1 MSNNFEPIAAKR
13 KGIDLYIDESRQRV
27 GGEWFIVAGVA
38 VEDSDK
44 FRQLCEELERT
55 SRKKHVK
62 WGKANKN
69 NRLVYLRTV
78 ILDARFRDIV
88 LFSYVFRKPKDYIRA
103 TVRSIDLAVSNLHV
117 SNLPVSVYIDG
128 LIRTQYKEYQ
138 VRLRKLGCQVEKVRG
153 RKDENEPLIRL
164 ADAVAG
170 ATRDLLEYKN
180 NELLKE
186 IFSSAIKQG
195 VLVGWRNSI
204 YPEPPGPR
212 PTVYM

>member
-1 MSNNFEPIAAKR
+1 MSINLEPIASKLT
-13 KGIDLYIDESRQRV
+13 GIDLYIDESRQRV

-44 FRQLCEELERT
+44 FRQLCEDLERT
-55 SRKKHVK
+55 SRKKDVK
-62 WGKANKN
+62 WGKANKD
-69 NRLVYLRTV
+69 NRLLYLRTV
-78 ILDARFRDIV
+78 ISDARFHDIL
-88 LFSYVFRKPKDYIRA
+88 LFSYVFRKPKDYIKA
-103 TVRSIDLAVSNLHV
+103 TIQSIDLAVSNLHV

-138 VRLRKLGCQVEKVRG
+138 VQLRKLGCQVEKVRG
-153 RKDENEPLIRL
+153 RKDESEPLIRL

-180 NELLKE
+180 NKLKE
-186 IFSSAIKQG
+186 IFARAIKQG

-204 YPEPPGPR
+204 SPETPGPR
-212 PTVYM
+212 PTEYM

>member
-1 MSNNFEPIAAKR
+1 MSNNFEPIAAKL
-13 KGIDLYIDESRQRV
+13 KGINLYIDESRQRV

-44 FRQLCEELERT
+44 FRQLCENVERT
-55 SRKKHVK
+55 SRKRHVK
-62 WGKANKN
+62 WGRANKK

-78 ILDARFRDIV
+78 VSDVRFQDIL
-88 LFSYVFRKPKDYIRA
+88 LFSYVFRKPKDYIGA
-103 TVRSIDLAVSNLHV
+103 TIRGIDLAVANLQV

-138 VRLRKLGCQVEKVRG
+138 VRLRQLGCQVGKVRG
-153 RKDENEPLIRL
+153 GKDESEPLIRL

-170 ATRDLLEYKN
+170 ATRDFLEYED
-180 NELLKE
+180 NELKE

-204 YPEPPGPR
+204 FPEPPGPR

>member
-1 MSNNFEPIAAKR
+1 MSNNFEPIAAKLT
-13 KGIDLYIDESRQRV
+13 GIDLYIDESRQRV

-55 SRKKHVK
+55 SRKRDVK

-69 NRLVYLRTV
+69 NRLLYLRTV
-78 ILDARFRDIV
+78 ISDARFRDIF
-88 LFSYVFRKPKDYIRA
+88 LLSYVFQEPTDYIKA

-117 SNLPVSVYIDG
+117 SNLPVYVYIDG
-128 LIRTQYKEYQ
+128 LNRTQYKEYQ

-153 RKDENEPLIRL
+153 RKDESEPLIRL

-180 NELLKE
+180 NELKE

-204 YPEPPGPR
+204 YPETPGPR

>member
-44 FRQLCEELERT
+44 FRQLCEDLERT

-69 NRLVYLRTV
+69 NRLIYLRTV
-78 ILDARFRDIV
+78 ISDARFRDIL
-88 LFSYVFRKPKDYIRA
+88 LFSFVFRKPKDYIRA

-153 RKDENEPLIRL
+153 RKDESEPLIRL

-180 NELLKE
+180 NELTE

-204 YPEPPGPR
+204 YPEPPGSR